1 MQLEKCR
8 QAGKE
13 ENMAISKVVS
23 IEITDFVTR
32 VCEVSYGKK
41 IATVYNTV
49 MFENPENTVEDAF
62 IAERSAYVPELKKQ
76 LKEAKI
82 KCRDA
87 VFVLASNKILSREIT
102 IPDMKDK
109 LIADYIEGEKNQ
121 YFPMDISE
129 HKITYCIADRNEQ
142 KKEIK
147 LIVYAAPIEL
157 IKNYQELAKELGVKI
172 VKLDYFGNAE
182 YKHLQNNN
190 SNSRLDFY
198 LEINESNTM
207 FTILENGK
215 FALQRNMNF
224 GVLQLVQH
232 LIDEGYYGTIDVK
245 DAMRKLISERLIFG
259 SYSEMVEYSPVDE
272 ADSKLYECKKRITDA
287 VRPLISG
294 VARVLEYYNNR
305 NKDLSISEIFV
316 GSCGSEIGGILEIIT
331 SEFEGVKFKRLAKLP
346 GIKYSKANE
355 FMVNRSTEFMSC
367 IGASHISGVDFNIR
381 EESAEKQSQ
390 TFALLALLLAF
401 AAAGALVGVPMFNY
415 YMEINR
421 QESLSKKIS
430 ELAEFDKLKIDRDKG
445 TADYEELRNFS
456 ESTVTNNQGFN
467 TVLAKIESLVPS
479 NTVVSSVTADE
490 EGVTFVVSTPS
501 KEEAAKLL
509 IQLEQIEEFESVT
522 VNNITEE
529 YDDETSVR
537 YETFTVLCSYFKPE
551 PTPTPAPPDNSG
563 ADGDSNAEGGE

>member
-1 MQLEKCR
+1 
-8 QAGKE
+8 
-13 ENMAISKVVS
+13 MAISKVVS

-32 VCEVSYGKK
+32 ICEVSYGKK

-62 IAERSAYVPELKKQ
+62 VAERSVYVPELKKH

-82 KCRDA
+82 KCKDA

-129 HKITYCIADRNEQ
+129 HKITYCVADRNEQ

-147 LIVYAAPIEL
+147 LIVYAAPLEL
-157 IKNYQELAKELGVKI
+157 IKNYQALAKELGVKI
-172 VKLDYFGNAE
+172 VRMDYLGNAE
-182 YKHLQNNN
+182 YKHLQLNN

-198 LEINESNTM
+198 LAINESNTM
-207 FTILENGK
+207 FTILENGR

-232 LIDEGYYGTIDVK
+232 LIDEGYYGEIDFK
-245 DAMRKLISERLIFG
+245 DAMQKLASDNLIFG

-272 ADSKLYECKKRITDA
+272 ADSKLYECRKRITDA
-287 VRPLISG
+287 VRPLISD
-294 VARVLEYYNNR
+294 VARVLEYYNNK
-305 NKDLSISEIFV
+305 NKDILISEIFV
-316 GSCGSEIGGILEIIT
+316 GGCGSEIGGILELIT
-331 SEFEGVKFKRLAKLP
+331 SEFEGVRFKRLAKLP

-367 IGASHISGVDFNIR
+367 IGAAHISGVDFNIN
-381 EESAEKQSQ
+381 EEAADKESQ

-401 AAAGALVGVPMFNY
+401 VAAGALVGVPMFNY
-415 YMEINR
+415 YSELSRQKSLNR
-421 QESLSKKIS
+421 QIS
-430 ELAEFDKLKIDRDKG
+430 ELAEYEKLKLDRDKYS
-445 TADYEELRNFS
+445 AEYDELRNFS
-456 ESTVTNNQGFN
+456 DSTITNNQGFN
-467 TVLAKIESLVPS
+467 TVLAKVESLVPS
-479 NTVVSSVTADE
+479 NTVVSSITADE
-490 EGVTFVVSTPS
+490 EGVTFVVSIPS

-509 IQLEQIEEFESVT
+509 MQLEQIEEFESVA
-522 VNNITEE
+522 VNNIAEE
-529 YDDETSVR
+529 YDEETAVK
-537 YETFTVLCSYFKPE
+537 YETFTVLCSYVKPE
-551 PTPTPAPPDNSG
+551 PTPTPAPPDDSG
-563 ADGDSNAEGGE
+563 ADGDSDAEGGE